1 QPKPAEQPKPDYSK
15 VFTITGKL
23 DALNEKDVDK
33 FNWRHYG
40 IEDNTGTVW
49 VDIEKMSD
57 GNKQGVFSGN
67 VGNYHYLFANQVYSS
82 YGVIGGSSFVH
93 EGASTTFGNV
103 SNHKEHYVIGSIN
116 NGVKEIDPKLHGS
129 ATYKGV
135 VITGDSG
142 FFGPTHTVDGNVT
155 LNAHFAKTLDKST
168 ISGEIN
174 SNKMGKITLVETDM
188 TRNQDYFNH
197 EKLGL
202 GKIDAIEV
210 DKTERKTDNYLGF
223 EGKAVLNGREGAYR
237 GTFHGPLLNEVV
249 GGVTFGGRDY
259 SAVFG
264 ATKEAK

>member
-1 QPKPAEQPKPDYSK
+1 PAEQPKPDYSK

-40 IEDNTGTVW
+40 IDDDTGIVW

-57 GNKQGVFSGN
+57 GNKQGVFKGE
-67 VGNYHYLFANQVYSS
+67 VEGRDYLFANQVYSS
-82 YGVIGGSSFVH
+82 YGVVGPRRNLNFVST
-93 EGASTTFGNV
+93 GASTTFGNV

-129 ATYKGV
+129 ATYKGA
-135 VITGDSG
+135 VISG
-142 FFGPTHTVDGNVT
+142 HAYYGNYLIMDGTIT
-155 LNAHFAKTLDKST
+155 LNANFAKTLDKST
-168 ISGEIN
+168 ISGEID
-174 SNKMGKITLVETDM
+174 SNRMGKITLVETDM
-188 TRNQDYFNH
+188 TRSKDYFNH
-197 EKLGL
+197 NKLGVGSTPIL
-202 GKIDAIEV
+202 EV
-210 DKTERKTDNYLGF
+210 DKTERKTSNTLGF

-249 GGVTFGGRDY
+249 GDISLGNDIY
-259 SAVFG
+259 NAVFG

>member
-1 QPKPAEQPKPDYSK
+1 YSK

-23 DALNEKDVDK
+23 DVLNEKDVDK

-40 IEDNTGTVW
+40 IKNNTGTVW

-57 GNKQGVFSGN
+57 GNKQGAFSGN

-82 YGVIGGSSFVH
+82 YGMIGRWNNNSFVH

-129 ATYKGV
+129 ATYKGAI
-135 VITGDSG
+135 ITEGRRFSSS
-142 FFGPTHTVDGNVT
+142 HTVDGNVT

-188 TRNQDYFNH
+188 TRNQDYFNI
-197 EKLGL
+197 EKLGFTQF
-202 GKIDAIEV
+202 KVIEV
-210 DKTERKTDNYLGF
+210 DKTERKNDNSLGF

-249 GGVTFGGRDY
+249 GGVTFGSDDY